1 MNITEI
7 RKNIESGALTAYS
20 EIYSNLE
27 TAGERILCA
36 LSAFS
41 EKYGEEREAF
51 VLSVPGRSEIS
62 GNHTD
67 HNNGLVLAGAIDRD
81 VIAVVSKRED
91 GIIRLYSEGYS
102 EIKLRISDLGR
113 DGAFEKFTSRALIFG
128 VADGFIKEG
137 YEVGGYD
144 AYLTSEVLAGSGISS
159 SAAFEVM
166 LGNIFSHLY
175 NGGKV
180 SPVMLAKIAK
190 YAENVYFGKPS
201 GLMDQLAVAVGGFVY
216 IDFENESEP
225 HVEPIDFSLSD
236 NGYLLAII
244 NTGGSH
250 ADLNDDYASVP
261 AEMRSV
267 ARIFGKEALRG
278 LTEED
283 ILKNIQNIREELGD
297 RAILRAIH
305 FIRENE
311 RVLAMKRALEENK
324 IEDFLS
330 GIRDSGNSSFKYLQ
344 NVYTNKNVK
353 EQGLSLA
360 LALADGF
367 LLDGGACRVHG
378 GGFAGTVQAFVPK
391 TRGEEFRRYMDSAF
405 GEGSTMMLNI
415 RPLGATRLF

>member
-1 MNITEI
+1 MKLI
-7 RKNIESGALTAYS
+7 RVRERVENGALAD
-20 EIYSNLE
+20 YSNVYSDREGARVRFLS
-27 TAGERILCA
+27 A

-41 EKYGEEREAF
+41 QRYGKEREVL

-67 HNNGLVLAGAIDRD
+67 HNNGRVLAAAVDRD
-81 VIAVVSKRED
+81 VIAIVSKRDD
-91 GIIRLYSEGYS
+91 GVIRLYSEGYPEISLKLS
-102 EIKLRISDLGR
+102 ELSC
-113 DGAFEKFTSRALIFG
+113 DGAFEKFTSRALVFG
-128 VADGFIKEG
+128 VANGFIKEG
-137 YEVGGYD
+137 YQVGGYD
-144 AYLTSEVLAGSGISS
+144 AYLTSEVPKGSGISS

-225 HVEPIDFSLSD
+225 VVEPIDFSLSD

-244 NTGGSH
+244 NTGGNH

-267 ARIFGKEALRG
+267 ARLFGKEALRG

-283 ILKNIQNIREELGD
+283 ILENIQNIRKELGD
-297 RAILRAIH
+297 RALLRAIH

-311 RVLAMKRALEENK
+311 RVLEIKSALEENK
-324 IEDFLS
+324 IAPFLT
-330 GIRDSGNSSFKYLQ
+330 GVRESGNSSFKYLQ
-344 NVYTNKNVK
+344 NVYTNINVK

-367 LLDGGACRVHG
+367 LREEGACRVHG

-391 TRGEEFRRYMDSAF
+391 ARGEEFRRYMDSVF
-405 GEGSTMMLNI
+405 GEGSTMTFNI
-415 RPLGATRLF
+415 RPLGAIRLF